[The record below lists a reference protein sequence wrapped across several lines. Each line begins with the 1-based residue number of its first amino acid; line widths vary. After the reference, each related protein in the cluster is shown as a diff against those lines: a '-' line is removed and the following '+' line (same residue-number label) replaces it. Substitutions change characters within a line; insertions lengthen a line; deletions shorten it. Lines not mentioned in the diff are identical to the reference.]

1 MEVLSWFLLCLF
13 AGVGVFGICRLAL
26 MQLEEAK
33 YEQNRWESDY
43 YRRDGRIL
51 SQNYPVT
58 ITELTGFFESEWF
71 DSLVSIFEI
80 NPDNARV
87 HIGIN

>member
-1 MEVLSWFLLCLF
+1 MPRTRRTPDDNIVVGDPYSYLSAAIVDQAYKDLTH
-13 AGVGVFGICRLAL
+13 I
-26 MQLEEAK
+26 
-33 YEQNRWESDY
+33 
-43 YRRDGRIL
+43 RRDGRVL